1 MLFSNSKSKVPSVKT
16 APCLKA
22 PYVTDK
28 LNILESY
35 CDPHNMLYNTIYYII
50 KKHYKTYFYY
60 KNNLI
65 TYYNENTRK
74 RNTFIISDLENDVYI
89 PLNFNKLKHEIDEYI
104 SFIIKTEDEK
114 WYIITQSTTCKDSQ
128 NCVAII
134 NAQSGQE
141 LYVASRLDSVYE
153 IILYSI
159 ANTVIPIIQVK
170 KTELYVY
177 LFDLATEKCHKSYLD
192 LYTLKSLVL
201 KVLLNSQ
208 EYSHMNNDIIRNAIK
223 EITTF
228 RISRVHYNNKIN
240 ENSTNY
246 INEIIVKAQ
255 VLLWDHVHYYEYCL
269 ENLILKM
276 TFEYNKI
283 KLYINLEEAYVYI
296 EKRKENERMPMIY
309 LKNRNNKLSIAWDK
323 YKINK
328 IYNSIYYINRLYMD
342 NCYHIIGY
350 ENGIVVLDTQKHSWG
365 LTGQYIASMHRH
377 KKYLFII
384 NEQSD
389 TKLTIIDLELK
400 SIGVWSSENSEYS
413 CLNYRAIYE
422 EYYSE
427 KNNKIVFVSH
437 NSNCLFLIDLQ
448 RVENFFNS
456 KTSTKCEK
464 SGYHKSENIEINE
477 IIYEIE
483 LSDLIKNAI
492 MKAHGNKG
500 NIMSIKP
507 LGHYI
512 DKKHDT
518 IYFAFQYK
526 MSYKH
531 KKSED
536 YIGIFVCR
544 ITDGRFYC
552 KLIKNKYIS
561 NIDSKNLISLH
572 NRKNN
577 IKRANYPI
585 SIFNIEPYMLNNV
598 KSNII
603 NNLDIAYMSDNKG
616 CYFISLKHN
625 RISREL
631 LQELKNNKDSNIEYH
646 VMHSG
651 NMIWIKE
658 KSTEDEYNIFCLIVN
673 DIFIIRRMEIVNM

>member
-1 MLFSNSKSKVPSVKT
+1 VLFSNSKNKVPSVKT

-50 KKHYKTYFYY
+50 KKHYKTYFCY
-60 KNNLI
+60 KNSLI
-65 TYYNENTRK
+65 TYYNESTRK
-74 RNTFIISDLENDVYI
+74 RNTFIISDLEHDVYI
-89 PLNFNKLKHEIDEYI
+89 PIKFNKLKHEIDDYI

-114 WYIITQSTTCKDSQ
+114 WYIITQSTTCKDGQ

-134 NAQSGQE
+134 NAQSGRE
-141 LYVASRLDSVYE
+141 LYVASRINSLYE
-153 IILYSI
+153 LILYSI

-192 LYTLKSLVL
+192 LDTLKSLAL
-201 KVLLNSQ
+201 KVLLNSKG
-208 EYSHMNNDIIRNAIK
+208 YIHINNDIIRNEIK
-223 EITTF
+223 EISTF

-240 ENSTNY
+240 ENGTNY
-246 INEIIVKAQ
+246 VNEIVVKAQ
-255 VLLWDHVHYYEYCL
+255 ILLWDHVHYYEYYL

-283 KLYINLEEAYVYI
+283 KLSINLEEAYVYI
-296 EKRKENERMPMIY
+296 EKRSQNERMPMIY
-309 LKNRNNKLSIAWDK
+309 FKNHTNKLSIEWDK
-323 YKINK
+323 YKIDK
-328 IYNSIYYINRLYMD
+328 AYNSIYYINRLYVD

-350 ENGIVVLDTQKHSWG
+350 ENGIVVLDRQKHSWG
-365 LTGQYIASMHRH
+365 LTDRYLASLYRH

-389 TKLTIIDLELK
+389 TKLTIIDLERK

-422 EYYSE
+422 AHYSE

-437 NSNCLFLIDLQ
+437 NSSCLFLIDLQ
-448 RVENFFNS
+448 RIENFFNS
-456 KTSTKCEK
+456 KKSTKCEQ
-464 SGYHKSENIEINE
+464 SGYHKGKTMEINE

-492 MKAHGNKG
+492 MKAHGNNG

-512 DKKHDT
+512 DKKHDS

-531 KKSED
+531 EKSED
-536 YIGIFVCR
+536 YIGIFACR
-544 ITDGRFYC
+544 ITERRFYC
-552 KLIKNKYIS
+552 KLIKNKYVG

-585 SIFNIEPYMLNNV
+585 SIYNIEPYMINNV

-603 NNLDIAYMSDNKG
+603 NNLDIAYMSGNRG
-616 CYFISLKHN
+616 GYFMSFKYN
-625 RISREL
+625 RNSRQLPQKIEDD
-631 LQELKNNKDSNIEYH
+631 KDRHIGYRVIQSN
-646 VMHSG
+646 
-651 NMIWIKE
+651 NMIFIKE
-658 KSTEDEYNIFCLIVN
+658 KSNEEEYGIFCFIVK
-673 DIFIIRRMEIVNM
+673 DMFIIKQMSVVNV

>member
-1 MLFSNSKSKVPSVKT
+1 VLFPNSKNKVPAVKT

-35 CDPHNMLYNTIYYII
+35 CDPHNMLYNTIYYIT
-50 KKHYKTYFYY
+50 KKHYKTYFYH
-60 KNNLI
+60 KNNLAK
-65 TYYNENTRK
+65 YYNENTLK
-74 RNTFIISDLENDVYI
+74 RNTFIVLDLKNDVYTPI
-89 PLNFNKLKHEIDEYI
+89 KFNKLKHKIDDYI

-114 WYIITQSTTCKDSQ
+114 WYIITENTTCSDGK
-128 NCVAII
+128 NCIAII
-134 NAQSGQE
+134 NAQNGQE
-141 LYVASRLDSVYE
+141 LYTANRINALYE
-153 IILYSI
+153 LTLYSI

-170 KTELYVY
+170 KAELYVY
-177 LFDLATEKCHKSYLD
+177 LFDLVTGKCHKSYLD
-192 LYTLKSLVL
+192 LDTLKSLVL
-201 KVLLNSQ
+201 KLLLNSQ

-223 EITTF
+223 EITIF

-240 ENSTNY
+240 ENGTNY
-246 INEIIVKAQ
+246 INEIMVKAQ
-255 VLLWDHVHYYEYCL
+255 IVLWDHVHYYEYCL

-276 TFEYNKI
+276 TFENNKI

-296 EKRKENERMPMIY
+296 EKRTENAQMPMVY
-309 LKNRNNKLSIAWDK
+309 FKNYTNKLSIEWDK

-328 IYNSIYYINRLYMD
+328 VYNSIYYMNRLYMD
-342 NCYHIIGY
+342 NCYHIFGY
-350 ENGIVVLDTQKHSWG
+350 ENGIVVLDRQKHSWG
-365 LTGQYIASMHRH
+365 LTDRYLASMHRY

-384 NEQSD
+384 NEQPD
-389 TKLTIIDLELK
+389 TKLTIIDLERK

-427 KNNKIVFVSH
+427 KSNKMVFVSH

-448 RVENFFNS
+448 RIDNFFNS
-456 KTSTKCEK
+456 KMGAKCEQ
-464 SGYHKSENIEINE
+464 SGYHKGETMEINE
-477 IIYEIE
+477 IIHEIE

-492 MKAHGNKG
+492 MKAHGNNG
-500 NIMSIKP
+500 SIMSINP

-512 DKKHDT
+512 DKKHDSV
-518 IYFAFQYK
+518 YFAFQYK

-544 ITDGRFYC
+544 IIDGRFYC
-552 KLIKNKYIS
+552 KLIKNKYVS
-561 NIDSKNLISLH
+561 NIDSKNLISVY

-585 SIFNIEPYMLNNV
+585 SISNIEPYMINNV
-598 KSNII
+598 KSNRI
-603 NNLDIAYMSDNKG
+603 NNLDIAYMSDNRG
-616 CYFISLKHN
+616 CYFISFKHN
-625 RISREL
+625 RISFEL
-631 LQELKNNKDSNIEYH
+631 LQEPKNDKDSNIEYH

-658 KSTEDEYNIFCLIVN
+658 KSIEDEYNIFCFIVN
-673 DIFIIRRMEIVNM
+673 DIFIIRQMEIVNI

>member
-1 MLFSNSKSKVPSVKT
+1 MLFFNSKNKVPSVKT

-50 KKHYKTYFYY
+50 KKHYKTYFCH

-74 RNTFIISDLENDVYI
+74 RNTFIISDLEHDVYI
-89 PLNFNKLKHEIDEYI
+89 PIKFNKLKHEIDDYI

-114 WYIITQSTTCKDSQ
+114 WYIITQSTTCKDGQ

-141 LYVASRLDSVYE
+141 LCVASRLNSLYE

-177 LFDLATEKCHKSYLD
+177 LFNLATEKCHKSYLD
-192 LYTLKSLVL
+192 LDTLKSLVL

-208 EYSHMNNDIIRNAIK
+208 EYSHINNDIIRNEIK
-223 EITTF
+223 GITTF
-228 RISRVHYNNKIN
+228 RISKVYYNNKIS
-240 ENSTNY
+240 ENGTNY

-255 VLLWDHVHYYEYCL
+255 IILWDHLRYYEYCL

-283 KLYINLEEAYVYI
+283 KLSINLEEAYVYI
-296 EKRKENERMPMIY
+296 EKRKENERMSMIY
-309 LKNRNNKLSIAWDK
+309 FKNHTNKLSIEWDK
-323 YKINK
+323 YKINR
-328 IYNSIYYINRLYMD
+328 IYNSIYYTNRLYMD
-342 NCYHIIGY
+342 SCYHIFGY
-350 ENGIVVLDTQKHSWG
+350 ENGIVVLDRQKHSWG
-365 LTGQYIASMHRH
+365 LTDRYLASLHRH

-389 TKLTIIDLELK
+389 TKLTIIDLERK
-400 SIGVWSSENSEYS
+400 SIGVWGSENSEYS

-427 KNNKIVFVSH
+427 KNNKIVFVSD
-437 NSNCLFLIDLQ
+437 NSNCLFLVDLQ
-448 RVENFFNS
+448 RLENFFNS
-456 KTSTKCEK
+456 KTSTKCEQ
-464 SGYHKSENIEINE
+464 SGYHERETMEINE

-483 LSDLIKNAI
+483 LSDLIKSAI
-492 MKAHGNKG
+492 MKAHGNNG
-500 NIMSIKP
+500 NIMSINP

-512 DKKHDT
+512 DKKQDS

-552 KLIKNKYIS
+552 KLIKNKYVS
-561 NIDSKNLISLH
+561 NIDSKNLISVY

-598 KSNII
+598 KPNRI
-603 NNLDIAYMSDNKG
+603 NNLDIAYRSDNG
-616 CYFISLKHN
+616 VCYFISFKHN
-625 RISREL
+625 RISREI
-631 LQELKNNKDSNIEYH
+631 LQEPKNDKDSNVRYH
-646 VMHSG
+646 VIPSG
-651 NMIWIKE
+651 NMIWIRE
-658 KSTEDEYNIFCLIVN
+658 KSGADVYNIFCFIVN

>member
-1 MLFSNSKSKVPSVKT
+1 MLFSNSKNKVPSVKT

-50 KKHYKTYFYY
+50 KKHYKTYFCY
-60 KNNLI
+60 KNSLI
-65 TYYNENTRK
+65 TYYNESTRK
-74 RNTFIISDLENDVYI
+74 RNTFIISDLEHDVYI
-89 PLNFNKLKHEIDEYI
+89 PIKFNKLKHEIDDYI

-114 WYIITQSTTCKDSQ
+114 WYIITQNTTCKDGK

-141 LYVASRLDSVYE
+141 LYVASRINSLYE
-153 IILYSI
+153 LILYGI

-170 KTELYVY
+170 ETKLYVY
-177 LFDLATEKCHKSYLD
+177 LFDLATEKCHQSHLD
-192 LYTLKSLVL
+192 LDTLKSIVL
-201 KVLLNSQ
+201 KSLINSQ
-208 EYSHMNNDIIRNAIK
+208 EYSNINNNIIRNEIK
-223 EITTF
+223 NISTF
-228 RISRVHYNNKIN
+228 RVSKVHYNYKVTK
-240 ENSTNY
+240 SGVHY
-246 INEIIVKAQ
+246 IDEITIKTEFV
-255 VLLWDHVHYYEYCL
+255 LWDHVHYYEYYL
-269 ENLILKM
+269 DNLILK
-276 TFEYNKI
+276 I
-283 KLYINLEEAYVYI
+283 KLQDNNINLYISLEEAYVYI
-296 EKRKENERMPMIY
+296 EKRLENERMPMIY
-309 LKNRNNKLSIAWDK
+309 LKNYTNNLSILWNT

-328 IYNSIYYINRLYMD
+328 VYKSIYYINRLYID

-350 ENGIVVLDTQKHSWG
+350 ENGIVVLDKQKHSWG
-365 LTGQYIASMHRH
+365 LTDRYLASLHRH
-377 KKYLFII
+377 KKYIFII

-389 TKLTIIDLELK
+389 TKLTIIDLERK

-422 EYYSE
+422 AYYSE
-427 KNNKIVFVSH
+427 KNNKMVFVSH

-448 RVENFFNS
+448 RIENFFNS
-456 KTSTKCEK
+456 NTSTKCEQY
-464 SGYHKSENIEINE
+464 GYHKSETMEINE

-483 LSDLIKNAI
+483 LSDIIKNAI
-492 MKAHGNKG
+492 MKAYGNNG
-500 NIMSIKP
+500 NIMSINP

-512 DKKHDT
+512 DKKHDS

-552 KLIKNKYIS
+552 KLIKNKYVS
-561 NIDSKNLISLH
+561 NIDSKNLISLY
-572 NRKNN
+572 NRKDN

-585 SIFNIEPYMLNNV
+585 SISNIESYMLNNV

-603 NNLDIAYMSDNKG
+603 NNLDMAYMSDNRG
-616 CYFISLKHN
+616 CYFISFKHN

-631 LQELKNNKDSNIEYH
+631 LQDSKNDKDSNIEYH

-658 KSTEDEYNIFCLIVN
+658 KGTEDEYNIFCFIVN
-673 DIFIIRRMEIVNM
+673 DLFIIRRMEIVNM